1 MHIHLSLYI
10 LAVTFPKSSL
20 SSQPPLCQGEG
31 LAYLLWGCP
40 MVASPMCL
48 LIHSLLQTHKNW
60 TNWLLSWDQN
70 LGPLPPS
77 TPYLFSDLYTLNP
90 FLGWELEM
98 LPLDL
103 PSTNMPH
110 PQLWLQGLNL

>member
-1 MHIHLSLYI
+1 
-10 LAVTFPKSSL
+10 
-20 SSQPPLCQGEG
+20 
-31 LAYLLWGCP
+31 
-40 MVASPMCL
+40 MCL

-60 TNWLLSWDQN
+60 TNWPLFSWDQN
-70 LGPLPPS
+70 LGPLPSP
-77 TPYLFSDLYTLNP
+77 TPYLFFSDLCALNP
-90 FLGWELEM
+90 FLGWGLAM